1 MPEFDTDGER
11 TSIEDQKAIA
21 KRMTARIL
29 GKPVPGEEIDN
40 GTPFTDDQL
49 TFLAMAFRDLLP
61 RLGRRGRKLLKQ
73 NYDPVSTTFS
83 LWHTGKR
90 E

>member
-1 MPEFDTDGER
+1 MPEFETGER

-29 GKPVPGEEIDN
+29 GKPVPGEVPDN

-49 TFLAMAFRDLLP
+49 TFLAMAFKDLMP
-61 RLGRRGRKLLKQ
+61 RLGRKGKKLVEQ
-73 NYDPVSTTFS
+73 DYDPVSTTFS